1 MRTVSVQQ
9 QEVILLL
16 IIILMLIMIMIMIIG
31 NVGRPVGSVSKKPR
45 ANPPKAKGNT
55 TNKLI

>member
-1 MRTVSVQQ
+1 
-9 QEVILLL
+9 
-16 IIILMLIMIMIMIIG
+16 MIMIMILG